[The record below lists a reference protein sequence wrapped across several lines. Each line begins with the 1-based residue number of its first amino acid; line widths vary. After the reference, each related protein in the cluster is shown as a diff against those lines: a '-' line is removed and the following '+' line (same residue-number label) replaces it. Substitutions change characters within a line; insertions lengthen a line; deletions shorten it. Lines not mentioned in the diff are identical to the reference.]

1 MNRKI
6 ITTIERHQMLSVG
19 DTVLVA
25 LSGGADSM
33 ALLTVL
39 YELKN
44 QYSLTISAAHF
55 NHGIRGKEA
64 KRDEDFCVE
73 VCRKLGVEI
82 FVGGADIPALAKQ
95 KGIGIEECGR
105 QERYAFFER
114 VAPCAK
120 VATAHTLSDCEET
133 FLFNLSRGTSLK
145 GLTSIPPVRGNIIRP
160 LINCSRAEI
169 EEYCA
174 ENNVAYV
181 TDSTNLADEYTRNR
195 IRHNTVPQLK
205 EINPAFDSAFERCV
219 NSLREDEEFLSLLA
233 GEAVSRARVAEGFAV
248 QELASLPQSLKRRA
262 VAAIIEEITDE
273 KPQLHHI
280 EAVMS
285 LLLSGGDTQV
295 CGGVSLRVSRGMLSK
310 VNETCE
316 DWCVEALIGENKLTD
331 CDIKIQLFDKNNK
344 INIQNFN
351 KQLLDN
357 ALNYDK
363 IKGQL
368 FLTSIRPGDK
378 IRLRGRGVTKQ
389 LRRIFSELN
398 IQPELRRS
406 IPVLRDDEG
415 VLWVKGIGVA
425 ERAAISTA
433 TENVIVVYAE

>member
-6 ITTIERHQMLSVG
+6 IRTIERHQMLSKG

-39 YELKN
+39 YELKD
-44 QYSLTISAAHF
+44 QYSLTIFAAHF
-55 NHGIRGKEA
+55 NHGIRGAEA
-64 KRDEDFCVE
+64 KRDEDFCVD
-73 VCRKLGVEI
+73 VCRKLGVKI
-82 FVGGADIPALAKQ
+82 FVGSADIPALAKQ
-95 KGIGIEECGR
+95 KGIGLEECGR

-114 VAPCAK
+114 IAPGAK

-133 FLFNLSRGTSLK
+133 FLFNLARGSSLK

-219 NSLREDEEFLSLLA
+219 NSLREDEEFLSSLA
-233 GEAVSRARVAEGFAV
+233 KEAVSRAKTAEGYTVSQLVSLHPSV
-248 QELASLPQSLKRRA
+248 QRRA
-262 VAAIIEEITDE
+262 VALIIEGVTGE

-280 EAVMS
+280 EAVIS
-285 LLLSGGDTQV
+285 LLKSGGDTQV
-295 CGGVSLRVSRGMLSK
+295 CGGVSLRVSRGVLAK
-310 VNETCE
+310 VNEVSE
-316 DWCVEALIGENKLTD
+316 DWSVEAVIGANKLPD
-331 CDIKIQLFDKNNK
+331 CDIKILFFDKNNK

-357 ALNYDK
+357 SLDYDK

-368 FLTSIRPGDK
+368 FFTSICQGDK

-389 LRRIFSELN
+389 LRRIFSEMN

-406 IPVLRDDEG
+406 IPVLRDNEG
-415 VLWVKGIGVA
+415 VLWVKGVGAA

>member
-114 VAPCAK
+114 VAPGAK

-133 FLFNLSRGTSLK
+133 FLFNLSRGSSLK

-219 NSLREDEEFLSLLA
+219 NSLREDEELLSLLA

-273 KPQLHHI
+273 KPQLRHI

-285 LLLSGGDTQV
+285 LLMSGGDTQV

-368 FLTSIRPGDK
+368 FLTSIRTGDK

-433 TENVIVVYAE
+433 TDNVIVVHAE